1 MNRSRTRSLLLPTHT
16 SHSSSGLGRRGLP
29 RWRRA
34 RSVIGGN
41 AADDVDDITAA
52 CQDPEIT
59 RWTSIPSPYPREFAE
74 LFVSLQDQWRR
85 EGSGYHF
92 AIVDVSGGRL
102 SGSIGLDAVLDPP
115 AEIGYWIA
123 PWARRP
129 T

>member
-1 MNRSRTRSLLLPTHT
+1 MVHSMDDVGRPLLADSAVRLRHFTM
-16 SHSSSGLGRRGLP
+16 
-29 RWRRA
+29 
-34 RSVIGGN
+34 
-41 AADDVDDITAA
+41 DDVDDITAA

-115 AEIGYWIA
+115 AEVGYWIA